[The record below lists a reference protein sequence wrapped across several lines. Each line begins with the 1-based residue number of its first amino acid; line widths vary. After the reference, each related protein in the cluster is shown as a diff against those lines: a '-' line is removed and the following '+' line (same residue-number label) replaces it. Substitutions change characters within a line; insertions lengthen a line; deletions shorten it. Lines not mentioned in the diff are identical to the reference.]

1 MRNMR
6 EQLHLNRRRF
16 LRGTGIAL
24 SIPLLEAFSFAETES
39 QPIPRRMVCIGNSFG
54 MYQPQFFPK
63 RAGADYELTPLLKPL
78 EKHRRDFTVFSHL
91 DHGIKGGHYA
101 IHSFLS
107 GVKYADASAMPS
119 GNISLDQRMAEVVGL
134 ETRIPALT
142 VGSENGL
149 HGGCMMSW
157 TRTGVRVPPIQGP
170 RELFR
175 KLFLNEDKS
184 GNVKAADRFSLQGS
198 ILDAVQG
205 DAESLGKRISGRDR
219 QKLDEYFSSVR
230 DVERRIQQRER
241 WQAIPKPEA
250 PIQEPRNKNLV
261 DDIPDL
267 YELIALAL
275 EIDSTRIASL
285 ELAGANFNTGIL
297 NLNKGYHALSHHGQ
311 DPNNIAGLV
320 KLETYQMLQFSKF
333 LDRLKSVKGVQ
344 GETLLDQTAVLFGS
358 GMGNANAHTNSDL
371 PIILAGGGYQ
381 LGEHR
386 VMPAMKTDRVPLSNL
401 FLSLLQRMGVEDDR
415 FGHSTGTLTG
425 LELRG

>member
-1 MRNMR
+1 MRK
-6 EQLHLNRRRF
+6 QLHLNRRRF

-24 SIPLLEAFSFAETES
+24 SIPLLETFSFAKTEAA
-39 QPIPRRMVCIGNSFG
+39 PIPRRMVCIGNSFG

-63 RAGADYELTPLLKPL
+63 TAGADYRLTPLLKPL

-91 DHGIKGGHYA
+91 DHGVKGGHYA

-107 GVKYADASAMPS
+107 GVKYADAAAMPS
-119 GNISLDQRMAEVVGL
+119 GNISLDQRMAEVVGI

-175 KLFLNEDKS
+175 KLFLNEDNS
-184 GNVKAADRFSLQGS
+184 GNAKVADRFSLRGS

-205 DAESLGKRISGRDR
+205 GAESLGKRISGRDR

-250 PIQEPRNKNLV
+250 PIEEPRNKNLV

-297 NLNKGYHALSHHGQ
+297 SLNKGYHALSHHGQ

-344 GETLLDQTAVLFGS
+344 GETLFDQTAVLFGS

-371 PIILAGGGYQ
+371 PIILAGGGYR

-386 VMPAMKTDRVPLSNL
+386 VMPAMKAERVPLSNL
-401 FLSLLQRMGVEDDR
+401 FLSLLQRMGVEDDG

>member
-1 MRNMR
+1 MSD
-6 EQLHLNRRRF
+6 QVHFNRRRF
-16 LRGTGIAL
+16 LRGAGIVL
-24 SIPLLEAFSFAETES
+24 SIPLLEAYSFANTNT
-39 QPIPRRMVCIGNSFG
+39 PPVPRRTVCIGNSFG

-63 RAGADYELTPLLKPL
+63 TAGVDYQLTPLLKPL

-91 DHGIKGGHYA
+91 DHGVKGGHYA

-107 GVKYADASAMPS
+107 GVKYSEAAAMPS
-119 GNISLDQRMAEVVGL
+119 GNISLDQRMAEVVGI
-134 ETRIPALT
+134 ETRIPSLT

-175 KLFLNEDKS
+175 KLFLDEGKT
-184 GNVKAADRFSLQGS
+184 GNAKAVDRFALRGS

-219 QKLDEYFSSVR
+219 KKLDEYFSSVR
-230 DVERRIQQRER
+230 DVERRIQQRAK
-241 WQAIPKPEA
+241 WQAIPKPKA
-250 PIQEPRNKNLV
+250 PIEEPRNKNLF

-285 ELAGANFNTGIL
+285 ELAGANFNTGL
-297 NLNKGYHALSHHGQ
+297 LDLKKGYHALSHHGQ
-311 DPNNIAGLV
+311 DPGNIAGLV
-320 KLETYQMLQFSKF
+320 KLETYQMMQFSKF
-333 LDRLKSVKGVQ
+333 LDRLKSVKGVK

-371 PIILAGGGYQ
+371 PIILAGGGYR

-386 VMPAMKTDRVPLSNL
+386 IMPSMKAQRVPLSNL
-401 FLSLLQRMGVEDDR
+401 FVSLLQRMGIEDDR
-415 FGHSTGTLTG
+415 FGRSTGTLTG
-425 LELRG
+425 LELVG

>member
-1 MRNMR
+1 MRK
-6 EQLHLNRRRF
+6 QPHLNRRRF

-24 SIPLLEAFSFAETES
+24 SIPLLETFSFAKTEAA
-39 QPIPRRMVCIGNSFG
+39 PIPRRMVCIGNSFG

-63 RAGADYELTPLLKPL
+63 TAGADYRLTPLLKPL

-91 DHGIKGGHYA
+91 DHGVKGGHYA

-107 GVKYADASAMPS
+107 GVKYADAAAMPS
-119 GNISLDQRMAEVVGL
+119 GNISLDQRMAEVVGI

-184 GNVKAADRFSLQGS
+184 GNAKVADRFSLRGS

-250 PIQEPRNKNLV
+250 PIEEPRNKNLV

-275 EIDSTRIASL
+275 ESDSTRIASL

-297 NLNKGYHALSHHGQ
+297 SLNKGYHALSHHGQ

-344 GETLLDQTAVLFGS
+344 GETLFDQTAVLFGS

-371 PIILAGGGYQ
+371 PIILAGGGYR

-386 VMPAMKTDRVPLSNL
+386 VMPGTKAERVPLSNL
-401 FLSLLQRMGVEDDR
+401 FLSLLQRMGVEDDG

>member
-1 MRNMR
+1 MRN
-6 EQLHLNRRRF
+6 QLHLNRRQF
-16 LRGTGIAL
+16 LRGTGMAL
-24 SIPLLEAFSFAETES
+24 SIPLLETFSVANIGPE
-39 QPIPRRMVCIGNSFG
+39 PIPRRMVCIGNSFG

-63 RAGADYELTPLLKPL
+63 TAGADYQSTPLLKPL

-91 DHGIKGGHYA
+91 DHGIRGGHYA

-107 GVKYADASAMPS
+107 GVKYSDAAAMPA
-119 GNISLDQRMAEVVGL
+119 GNISLDQRMAEVVGV
-134 ETRIPALT
+134 ETRLPSLT

-170 RELFR
+170 RELFQ
-175 KLFLNEDKS
+175 KLFLNEGKS
-184 GNVKAADRFSLQGS
+184 GNAKAVDQFALRGS

-219 QKLDEYFSSVR
+219 KKLDEYFSSVR

-241 WQAIPKPEA
+241 WRAVPKPKA
-250 PIQEPRNKNLV
+250 PIEQPQNKNLV
-261 DDIPDL
+261 DDIPEL

-285 ELAGANFNTGIL
+285 ELAGANFNTGLL
-297 NLNKGYHALSHHGQ
+297 NLKKGYHALSHHGQ
-311 DPNNIAGLV
+311 DPSNIAGLV

-333 LDRLKSVKGVQ
+333 LDRLKSVKGVH

-371 PIILAGGGYQ
+371 PIILAGGGFR

-386 VMPAMKTDRVPLSNL
+386 VMPENKAERVPLCNL
-401 FLSLLQRMGVEDDR
+401 FVSLLQRMGIEDDR

-425 LELRG
+425 LELVG

>member
-1 MRNMR
+1 MRK
-6 EQLHLNRRRF
+6 QLHLNRRRF

-24 SIPLLEAFSFAETES
+24 SIPLLETFSFAKTEAA
-39 QPIPRRMVCIGNSFG
+39 PIPRRMVCIGNSFG

-63 RAGADYELTPLLKPL
+63 TAGTDYRLTPLLNPL

-91 DHGIKGGHYA
+91 DHGVKGGHYA

-107 GVKYADASAMPS
+107 GVKYADAAAMPS

-134 ETRIPALT
+134 KTRIPALT

-184 GNVKAADRFSLQGS
+184 GNAKSADRFSLRGS

-250 PIQEPRNKNLV
+250 PIEEPRNKNLV

-297 NLNKGYHALSHHGQ
+297 SLNKGYHALSHHGQ
-311 DPNNIAGLV
+311 DPSNIAGLV

-344 GETLLDQTAVLFGS
+344 GETLFDQTAVLFGS

-371 PIILAGGGYQ
+371 PIILAGGGYR

-386 VMPAMKTDRVPLSNL
+386 VMPAMKAERVPLSNL
-401 FLSLLQRMGVEDDR
+401 FLSLLQRMGVEDDE

>member
-1 MRNMR
+1 MRK
-6 EQLHLNRRRF
+6 QLHLNRRRF

-24 SIPLLEAFSFAETES
+24 SIPLLETFSFAKTEAA
-39 QPIPRRMVCIGNSFG
+39 PIPRRMVCIGNSFG

-63 RAGADYELTPLLKPL
+63 TAGVDYRLTPLLKPL

-91 DHGIKGGHYA
+91 DHGVKGGHYA

-107 GVKYADASAMPS
+107 GVKYADAAAMPS
-119 GNISLDQRMAEVVGL
+119 GNISLDQRMAEVVGI

-184 GNVKAADRFSLQGS
+184 GNAKVADRFSLRGS

-250 PIQEPRNKNLV
+250 PIEEPRNKNLV

-297 NLNKGYHALSHHGQ
+297 SLNKGYHALSHHGQ

-344 GETLLDQTAVLFGS
+344 GETLFDQTAVLFGS

-371 PIILAGGGYQ
+371 PIILAGGGYR

-386 VMPAMKTDRVPLSNL
+386 VMPGTKAERVPLSNL
-401 FLSLLQRMGVEDDR
+401 FLSLLQRMGVEDDG